1 MSQVTSLPH
10 LNFIS
15 LDLKTRFVWGK
26 KKSRFIW
33 FFSYLSKFKVVVV
46 SLKKQTI
53 LCGTT
58 IHKAY

>member
-26 KKSRFIW
+26 KKVDSFGFLVICQNLR
-33 FFSYLSKFKVVVV
+33 
-46 SLKKQTI
+46 
-53 LCGTT
+53 
-58 IHKAY
+58 